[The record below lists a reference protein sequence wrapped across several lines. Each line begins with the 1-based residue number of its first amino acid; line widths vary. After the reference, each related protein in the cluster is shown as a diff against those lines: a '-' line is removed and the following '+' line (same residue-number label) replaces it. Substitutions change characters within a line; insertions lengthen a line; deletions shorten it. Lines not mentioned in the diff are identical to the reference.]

1 MEAMHTDQ
9 QDITQHF
16 SKEKK
21 PYSGPRPAQ
30 GFGIADRP
38 PAPSWRESLARY
50 LSGALT
56 MRPAIRWEMSWS
68 GATTTELS
76 AVINK
81 LCERNLVRLERHAP
95 PGGIAFWSICRGLA
109 FNPQTIEKEVINA

>member
-1 MEAMHTDQ
+1 METGTDRM
-9 QDITQHF
+9 DLVDHF
-16 SKEKK
+16 KK
-21 PYSGPRPAQ
+21 GQKTYDGPRPAQ

-76 AVINK
+76 ATINK
-81 LCERNLVRLERHAP
+81 LCERNVIRLERHAP
-95 PGGIAFWSICRGLA
+95 PGGIVFWTICRGLA

>member
-1 MEAMHTDQ
+1 MEAMHTDRM
-9 QDITQHF
+9 DLVDHF
-16 SKEKK
+16 KKEKK

-38 PAPSWRESLARY
+38 PARPWRESLGRF
-50 LSGALT
+50 LTSQLT

-76 AVINK
+76 ATINK
-81 LCERNLVRLERHAP
+81 LCERNVIRLERHAP
-95 PGGIAFWSICRGLA
+95 PGGIVFWTISRGLA

>member
-1 MEAMHTDQ
+1 MEAVHTDQ

-16 SKEKK
+16 SKEQK
-21 PYSGPRPAQ
+21 PYSGPRPFQ
-30 GFGIADRP
+30 GIGVVDRP
-38 PAPSWRESLARY
+38 TPPWRESLSRY

-56 MRPAIRWEMSWS
+56 MRPAIRWEMNWS

-95 PGGIAFWSICRGLA
+95 PGGIVFWTICRGLA
-109 FNPQTIEKEVINA
+109 FNPQTIEKEVTNA